1 MECCLDLLNVPLLH
15 DKALNHILPPSLPH
29 LSEQLLMVL
38 LALSRVLELVSPRL
52 LMVSELQRERLWQV
66 CRDRLEQGLERRVF
80 W

>member
-1 MECCLDLLNVPLLH
+1 
-15 DKALNHILPPSLPH
+15 
-29 LSEQLLMVL
+29 MVL
-38 LALSRVLELVSPRL
+38 LVLSRVPELVSPRL